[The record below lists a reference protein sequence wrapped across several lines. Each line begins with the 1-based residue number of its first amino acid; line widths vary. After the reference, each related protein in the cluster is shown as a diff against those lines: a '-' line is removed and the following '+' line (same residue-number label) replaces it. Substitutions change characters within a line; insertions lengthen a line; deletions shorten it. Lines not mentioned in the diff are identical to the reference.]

1 MSKPAR
7 AHGKIIKSSFTAPGW
22 AKNRHVQTIWPRFI
36 QKRLPLAYQME
47 RLTLPDDDFVDVAWG
62 PKPQETAGIVV
73 LFHGL
78 EGSIKSHYA
87 NDMMAQL
94 SVNGWQ
100 VVMMHYRGCSGV
112 PNLNARAY
120 HSGETGDP
128 SFFLEWLSDKFPR
141 IPKVAIGF
149 SLGGN
154 MLLKL
159 LGENP
164 AQKWLQAAV
173 AISSPLKLAECAKS
187 INHGFSRVYQKYLL
201 NSMKSTLR
209 QKMEYIDYRK
219 LIQLTKEDVD
229 DMTSFTQFDEKIT
242 APLHGFE
249 DAQDYYEKCSAYH
262 FLSAI
267 HCRTLVLHSI
277 DDPFMNHLI
286 VPKEEELARNVTV
299 ELSERGGH
307 VGFMQG
313 SVFNPRVWLHERV
326 KQFVSE
332 MLPTDSTCSY
342 SSRSY

>member
-1 MSKPAR
+1 MSKSALS
-7 AHGKIIKSSFTAPGW
+7 HGKIIKSSFKVPGW

-36 QKRLPLAYQME
+36 QKRLPLSYDME

-62 PKPQETAGIVV
+62 PKPQETSGIVV
-73 LFHGL
+73 MFHGL

-112 PNLNARAY
+112 PNLKARAY
-120 HSGETGDP
+120 HSGETEDP
-128 SFFLEWLSDKFPR
+128 SFFLEWLHDKFPR

-164 AQKWLQAAV
+164 AQKWLKAAI
-173 AISSPLKLAECAKS
+173 AISSPLKLSECAKS
-187 INHGFSRVYQKYLL
+187 INQGFSRVYQKYLL
-201 NSMKSTLR
+201 TSMKDTLR
-209 QKMEYIDYRK
+209 KKMEYIDYRK
-219 LIQLTKEDVD
+219 LIQLTKPDVEEI
-229 DMTSFTQFDEKIT
+229 TSFTQFDEKIT
-242 APLHGFE
+242 APLHGFA

-267 HCRTLVLHSI
+267 HCPTLVLHSI

-313 SVFNPRVWLHERV
+313 SILNPKVWLHERV
-326 KQFVSE
+326 KRFVSE
-332 MLPTDSTCSY
+332 ALPVNTTCRY
-342 SSRSY
+342 VSR

>member
-1 MSKPAR
+1 MSKSALS
-7 AHGKIIKSSFTAPGW
+7 HGKIIKSSFKVPSW
-22 AKNRHVQTIWPRFI
+22 AKNRHIQTIWPRFI
-36 QKRLPLAYQME
+36 QKRLPLSYEME

-62 PKPQETAGIVV
+62 PKPQETSGIVV

-112 PNLNARAY
+112 PNLKARAY
-120 HSGETGDP
+120 HSGETEDP
-128 SFFLEWLSDKFPR
+128 SFFLDWLQAKFPS

-164 AQKWLQAAV
+164 AQKWLNAAV

-187 INHGFSRVYQKYLL
+187 INQGFSRVYQKYLL
-201 NSMKSTLR
+201 NSMKATLR
-209 QKMEYIDYRK
+209 KKMEYIDYRK
-219 LIQLTKEDVD
+219 LIQLTKYDVD
-229 DMTSFTQFDEKIT
+229 SMTSFAQFDQKIT
-242 APLHGFE
+242 APLHGFS
-249 DAQDYYEKCSAYH
+249 DAEDYYEKCSAYH

-267 HCRTLVLHSI
+267 HCPTLVLHSI
-277 DDPFMNHLI
+277 DDPFMNHLV

-313 SVFNPRVWLHERV
+313 SILNPTVWLHERV
-326 KQFVSE
+326 KRFISDV
-332 MLPTDSTCSY
+332 LPVNSTCRY
-342 SSRSY
+342 TR

>member
-1 MSKPAR
+1 MSKIALS
-7 AHGKIIKSSFTAPGW
+7 HGKIIKSSFRVPTW
-22 AKNRHVQTIWPRFI
+22 AKNRHIQTIWPRFI
-36 QKRLPLAYQME
+36 QKRLPLKYSME

-62 PKPQETAGIVV
+62 PKPAEPSGIIVM
-73 LFHGL
+73 FHGL
-78 EGSIKSHYA
+78 EGSIRSHYA
-87 NDMMAQL
+87 NDMMANL

-112 PNLNARAY
+112 PNLKPRGY

-128 SFFLEWLSDKFPR
+128 SFFLDWLNQKFPQ
-141 IPKVAIGF
+141 IPKVAVGF

-164 AQKWLQAAV
+164 AQKWLNAAI
-173 AISSPLKLAECAKS
+173 AISSPLKLSECAKS

-201 NSMKSTLR
+201 NSIKTTLR
-209 QKMEYIDYRK
+209 KKMSFIDYRK
-219 LIQLTKEDVD
+219 LIQLTGDDVD
-229 DMTSFTQFDEKIT
+229 SITSFAQFDEKVT

-249 DAQDYYEKCSAYH
+249 DANDYYEKCSAYH

-267 HCRTLVLHSI
+267 HCPTLVLHSI
-277 DDPFMNHLI
+277 DDPFMNHLV
-286 VPKEEELARNVTV
+286 VPKEEELARNVTL

-313 SVFNPRVWLHERV
+313 SVFSPKVWLHERV
-326 KQFVSE
+326 KRYVSDV
-332 MLPTDSTCSY
+332 LPINPNTPY
-342 SSRSY
+342 V

>member
-1 MSKPAR
+1 MSKIALS
-7 AHGKIIKSSFTAPGW
+7 HGKIIKSSFRVPSW

-36 QKRLPLAYQME
+36 QKRLPLKYSME

-62 PKPQETAGIVV
+62 PKPAEPSGIIVM
-73 LFHGL
+73 FHGL
-78 EGSIKSHYA
+78 EGSIRSHYA
-87 NDMMAQL
+87 NDMMANL

-112 PNLNARAY
+112 PNLKPRGY

-128 SFFLEWLSDKFPR
+128 SFFLDWLNQKFPQ
-141 IPKVAIGF
+141 IPKVAVGF

-164 AQKWLQAAV
+164 AQKWLNAAI
-173 AISSPLKLAECAKS
+173 AISSPLKLSECAKS

-201 NSMKSTLR
+201 NSIKTTLR
-209 QKMEYIDYRK
+209 KKMSFIDYRK
-219 LIQLTKEDVD
+219 LIQLTGDDVD
-229 DMTSFTQFDEKIT
+229 GITSFAQFDEKVT

-249 DAQDYYEKCSAYH
+249 DANDYYEKCSAYH

-267 HCRTLVLHSI
+267 HCPTLVLHSI
-277 DDPFMNHLI
+277 DDPFMNHLV
-286 VPKEEELARNVTV
+286 VPKEEELARNVTL

-313 SVFNPRVWLHERV
+313 SVFSPKVWLHDRV
-326 KQFVSE
+326 KRYVSDI
-332 MLPTDSTCSY
+332 LPINPNTPY
-342 SSRSY
+342 V

>member
-1 MSKPAR
+1 MSKIALS
-7 AHGKIIKSSFTAPGW
+7 HGKIIKSSFRVPSW

-36 QKRLPLAYQME
+36 QKRLPLKYSME

-62 PKPQETAGIVV
+62 PKPAEPSGIIVM
-73 LFHGL
+73 FHGL
-78 EGSIKSHYA
+78 EGSIRSHYA
-87 NDMMAQL
+87 NDMMANL

-112 PNLNARAY
+112 PNLKPRGY

-128 SFFLEWLSDKFPR
+128 SFFLDWLNQKFPQL
-141 IPKVAIGF
+141 PKVAVGF

-164 AQKWLQAAV
+164 AQKWLNAAI
-173 AISSPLKLAECAKS
+173 AISSPLKLSECAKS

-201 NSMKSTLR
+201 NSIKTTLR
-209 QKMEYIDYRK
+209 KKMSFIDYRK
-219 LIQLTKEDVD
+219 LIQLTGDDVD
-229 DMTSFTQFDEKIT
+229 GISSFAQFDEKVT

-249 DAQDYYEKCSAYH
+249 DANDYYEKCSAYH

-267 HCRTLVLHSI
+267 HCPTLVLHSI
-277 DDPFMNHLI
+277 DDPFMNHLV
-286 VPKEEELARNVTV
+286 VPKEEELARNVTL

-313 SVFNPRVWLHERV
+313 SVFSPKVWLHERV
-326 KQFVSE
+326 KRYVSDV
-332 MLPTDSTCSY
+332 LPICIF
-342 SSRSY
+342 R